1 MVLSVQKNYRPVTY
15 HNWRHAFSVTQ
26 SMFAMIETDVV
37 KRNLSKLQKF
47 SLLVACL
54 SHDLDHRGTN
64 NSFQKNT
71 NHALSQLY
79 STSTMEHHH
88 LDQCLMILNTDGSNI
103 ASNLSL
109 NQYERF
115 VQYLET
121 HILATDLAL
130 YLKKRNDFFELVK
143 SGEFDWKNNS
153 HLKLLLN
160 AITRHWELQH
170 RVAEIVY
177 AEFYEQGD
185 KEREIGVEPVPLLD
199 RTKVTDLPQ
208 LQLGF
213 IDFICKPVY
222 ENLAIQLPHLKPLL
236 DQVMANR
243 SKWEALKGKY
253 NGFCSTATSV
263 VSIVCVS
270 RLRDQINNL
279 VVVCSFIFIFH
290 LFIHVMCA

>member
-1 MVLSVQKNYRPVTY
+1 
-15 HNWRHAFSVTQ
+15 
-26 SMFAMIETDVV
+26 MFGWATVIIV
-37 KRNLSKLQKF
+37 F
-47 SLLVACL
+47 CL
-54 SHDLDHRGTN
+54 SYVD
-64 NSFQKNT
+64 SF
-71 NHALSQLY
+71 
-79 STSTMEHHH
+79 
-88 LDQCLMILNTDGSNI
+88 IGWNI
-103 ASNLSL
+103 
-109 NQYERF
+109 
-115 VQYLET
+115 
-121 HILATDLAL
+121 D
-130 YLKKRNDFFELVK
+130 KD
-143 SGEFDWKNNS
+143 
-153 HLKLLLN
+153 
-160 AITRHWELQH
+160 